1 MRRLQNRHVD
11 IVGRYRQDMGSV
23 TRSSEAEPLLN
34 KIEALRETIQAIIG
48 EGYVDDEAQNKA
60 LEMCVEIHSDVHDA
74 LV

>member
-1 MRRLQNRHVD
+1 
-11 IVGRYRQDMGSV
+11 MGSV